1 MHPSFSFRCD
11 PVISMFLFCNH
22 YWTKVI
28 WVLFNFLFPF
38 NRCLRNSN
46 VLHEGG
52 MFPISENT
60 EQHAVEDILQDLPN
74 LIASSW
80 IYVANSLA
88 GHKTNTVGPSLEL
101 CFRRSTR
108 INPRRR
114 YASALDEQ
122 PIFATATISWPF
134 IPVGD
139 DWAWIQFP

>member
-38 NRCLRNSN
+38 NSCVRNSN
-46 VLHEGG
+46 VLHVYERG

-74 LIASSW
+74 LIASS
-80 IYVANSLA
+80 
-88 GHKTNTVGPSLEL
+88 
-101 CFRRSTR
+101 
-108 INPRRR
+108 
-114 YASALDEQ
+114 
-122 PIFATATISWPF
+122 
-134 IPVGD
+134 
-139 DWAWIQFP
+139 